1 MKIGLY
7 FGTFNP
13 IHVGHLIIANHLA
26 EHSSLEQIWMVVTPH
41 NPHKEKSTLLDDRQR
56 FHLVTLATDEYPK
69 IKPSDIEFKLP
80 QPNYTVNTLA
90 HLKDKFPQHEFSL
103 IMGEDNLKSLHK
115 WKNYEYILENHDVYI
130 YPRISA
136 TSFETEKN
144 QLDNHPRIFK
154 INAPI
159 VEISSTFIRENIKNN
174 KNVAP
179 LLPFNVWKEID
190 HNNYYRK

>member
-26 EHSSLEQIWMVVTPH
+26 EHSDLEQIWMVVTPH
-41 NPHKEKSTLLDDRQR
+41 NPLKEKNTLLDDYQR
-56 FHLVTLATDEYPK
+56 LHLVHLGTEEYPK

-90 HLKDKFPQHEFSL
+90 HLMEKYPQHAFSL

-115 WKNYEYILENHDVYI
+115 WKNYDYILQHHDIYV
-130 YPRISA
+130 YPRVSVGEDN
-136 TSFETEKN
+136 SEFK
-144 QLDNHPRIFK
+144 NHPRIHK
-154 INAPI
+154 IDAPI
-159 VEISSTFIRENIKNN
+159 VEISSTFIRKNIKNK
-174 KNVAP
+174 KNIRP
-179 LLPFNVWKEID
+179 LLPHNVWEYVD
-190 HNNYYRK
+190 HNNFYKK